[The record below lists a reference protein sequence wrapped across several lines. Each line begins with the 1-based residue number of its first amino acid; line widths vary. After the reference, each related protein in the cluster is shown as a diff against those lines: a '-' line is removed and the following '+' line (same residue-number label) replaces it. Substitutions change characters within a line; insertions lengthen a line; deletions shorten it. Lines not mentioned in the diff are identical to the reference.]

1 MGGLCSKK
9 TRSSSVESA
18 GWDVNR
24 QFDQNQNQNS
34 RLKTNHVSV
43 TMPPPMDIHL
53 QKKHKEEEEPP
64 PPPPPQQEE
73 EEEQFSEKNDN
84 QNPLFYESDDEFY
97 DGIPRYP
104 TSFSHKSGSVR
115 SKQAAVAKVVSF
127 SISDSLT
134 THSLLYYSLNMCCCY
149 INKLIGCC
157 TFLAYRGS
165 NGNLIPLFLS

>member
-24 QFDQNQNQNS
+24 QFDQNQNLNS
-34 RLKTNHVSV
+34 PLMTNHVSV
-43 TMPPPMDIHL
+43 TPPPPVNIHL
-53 QKKHKEEEEPP
+53 QKKQKVEKEPP
-64 PPPPPQQEE
+64 PSSPPEQQEE
-73 EEEQFSEKNDN
+73 QQQFAENDN
-84 QNPLFYESDDEFY
+84 QNPLFYESDDDFY

-115 SKQAAVAKVVSF
+115 SKQAAVAKVVSS

-134 THSLLYYSLNMCCCY
+134 TRSLRYYSVNMCCY

-157 TFLAYRGS
+157 TLLAYRGS
-165 NGNLIPLFLS
+165 NGNLLISIVS